1 MRLAGSEEDEKFVG
15 GVLDLDGSLIVVEWV
30 EVRSGDRLGGV
41 GWGMVVSKS
50 SDRRRVE
57 KVRFASSAA
66 ESQNVILHDRRVLQ
80 RYCRALFTF
89 LKMKLSVRSP
99 SLGFRWRRRRC
110 VVM

>member
-1 MRLAGSEEDEKFVG
+1 MYVKRFLWGVEGVRLVGSDEDEKFVG

-41 GWGMVVSKS
+41 GCGIVLSNS

-66 ESQNVILHDRRVLQ
+66 ESQSTIPYMQGVAEC
-80 RYCRALFTF
+80 YSLFW
-89 LKMKLSVRSP
+89 KWSSP
-99 SLGFRWRRRRC
+99 
-110 VVM
+110 